1 MRPTVTIAFDLSLA
15 GAGDFL
21 TLDDPVKGEL
31 DGTTYKLAGEILEDV
46 SDDVRAVTVRRG
58 RASETTQIDTG
69 TANVVLDN
77 TARLYDPTAAASV
90 SAYGPSILPR
100 KAINIDIDGD
110 YLFRGQVEDWDLQ
123 YSLNGDSTT
132 VAKAADGFAL
142 LGQRVYSAS
151 YAGATGLAG
160 SVIYDSASIAGWPL
174 GRITVD
180 DGNATI
186 GAHDV
191 ELDTNVLTYL
201 QQVAGSEPGLLFI
214 DKQGSLRFRDRQA
227 SQAPTGV
234 VFTDDGTGIPF
245 QNIQIDYGTE
255 LLYTRVEVEWT
266 GGKVAAENT
275 ASILDYGLT
284 SLQIKTLLG
293 SQSDA
298 EDLATF
304 LVQRYGK
311 PVLRILG
318 LSVEMD
324 SLTPAQQTSVLGLEL
339 GDGVEVT
346 FTPNGIG
353 DPIERTVVVD
363 SIQHTINPTRHDV
376 RFDFSQTLASL
387 ILDDTEQGILDENTL
402 GF

>member
-15 GAGDFL
+15 GGGDFF

-31 DGTTYKLAGEILEDV
+31 DDAPFGLAGDILTDV
-46 SDDVRAVTVRRG
+46 SDDVRSVTVRRG
-58 RASETTQIDTG
+58 RASETTKIDTG

-90 SAYGPSILPR
+90 SLYGPSILPR
-100 KAINIDIDGD
+100 KSINIDINGE

-123 YSLNGDSTT
+123 YSRGGDSVTT
-132 VAKAADGFAL
+132 AKAADGFAL
-142 LGQRVYSAS
+142 IGQQLFTASAV
-151 YAGATGLAG
+151 GATGLTG
-160 SVIYDSASIAGWPL
+160 SVIYDSASVAGWPL
-174 GRITVD
+174 GRIVVD

-186 GAHDV
+186 GAHTIDA
-191 ELDTNVLTYL
+191 DTNVLTYL
-201 QQVAGSEPGLLFI
+201 QEIAGSEPGLLFI
-214 DKQGSLRFRDRQA
+214 DRAGSLRFRDRTA

-234 VFTDDGTGIPF
+234 TFTDDGTGIPF
-245 QNIQIDYGTE
+245 QSIEIDYGTE
-255 LLYTRVEVEWT
+255 LLYTRVEVEYT
-266 GGKVAAENT
+266 GGKVTAENT
-275 ASILDYGLT
+275 ASTLDYGLT
-284 SLQIKTLLG
+284 TLQVKTLLG
-293 SQSDA
+293 TLSEA
-298 EDLATF
+298 EDLAEF
-304 LVQRYGK
+304 LVQRYGQ

-324 SLTPAQQTSVLGLEL
+324 GLTSAQQALLLGLEL
-339 GDGVEVT
+339 GDGVEIS

-363 SIQHTINPTRHDV
+363 AIQHTIAPTRHEV

-387 ILDDTEQGILDENTL
+387 ILDSTEQGILDENTL